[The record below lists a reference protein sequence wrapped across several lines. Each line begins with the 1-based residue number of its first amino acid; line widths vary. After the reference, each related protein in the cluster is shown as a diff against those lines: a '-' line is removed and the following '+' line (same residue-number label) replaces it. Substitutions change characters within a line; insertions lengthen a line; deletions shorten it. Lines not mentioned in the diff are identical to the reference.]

1 MSEENEKKEAD
12 SAKDKQTDSG
22 KSKESGIVEA
32 KTPSAGSNKDKTDV
46 KKAETRPPQ
55 AKAVADASKEG
66 KDEAAK
72 TQPPRKSSA
81 KKDDKAVQG
90 KSSPK
95 ARKDNKSKDSS
106 DKAQKRDGKSLSKSR
121 KRQQSGGGAPD
132 SEFEERVVAVNRV
145 AKVVKGGRRFSFSA
159 LMVVGDKKGRVGFG
173 LGKAKEV
180 PEAIR
185 KATQTAQKKLIEV
198 PLDKG
203 TIPHEIIG
211 EFDAGKV
218 LFRPAA
224 EGTGVKAAGACRTI
238 MELAGVKDVLT
249 KSLRGNN
256 PHNIVK
262 ATFKALRQLRSVE
275 EIASVRDK
283 EAKNL
288 RIN

>member
-1 MSEENEKKEAD
+1 MMNENNESDENKANDSGTNEETV
-12 SAKDKQTDSG
+12 SATGQSTDKQVEGESQLKDGKKT
-22 KSKESGIVEA
+22 KSK
-32 KTPSAGSNKDKTDV
+32 
-46 KKAETRPPQ
+46 
-55 AKAVADASKEG
+55 KEG
-66 KDEAAK
+66 KSF
-72 TQPPRKSSA
+72 PPR
-81 KKDDKAVQG
+81 
-90 KSSPK
+90 
-95 ARKDNKSKDSS
+95 
-106 DKAQKRDGKSLSKSR
+106 
-121 KRQQSGGGAPD
+121 RQQSSSLPPD

-185 KATQTAQKKLIEV
+185 KATQMAQKRLIKV
-198 PLDKG
+198 SLDKG

-249 KSLRGNN
+249 KSLKGNN

-262 ATFKALRQLRSVE
+262 ATFSALKQLRSVE
-275 EIASVRDK
+275 EIASVRGKD
-283 EAKNL
+283 AKGL
-288 RIN
+288 RIG